1 LASTTF
7 SAGCTKGVGT
17 LGYVFLFQKRQ
28 MSKAKATSTNKGAS
42 SGAAA
47 KTGKSD
53 KGKDQPFFKTVA
65 DNRKARYEYDILET
79 EEAGIQ
85 LVGTEVKAIR
95 SGKAN
100 LAEAFVRIEDLEL
113 WLYSC
118 HISPYDHGNRF
129 NHEPLRK
136 RRLLMHHQQILKLKS
151 KMQEQG
157 LTLIPL
163 KMYFKGNLV
172 KIDLA
177 LCKGRKLWDK
187 RDNIAKKESKRGLDR
202 VIKQSM
208 RQS

>member
-1 LASTTF
+1 MA
-7 SAGCTKGVGT
+7 
-17 LGYVFLFQKRQ
+17 
-28 MSKAKATSTNKGAS
+28 KAKATNTSDKNASKKG
-42 SGAAA
+42 GQ
-47 KTGKSD
+47 KSD
-53 KGKDQPFFKTVA
+53 EPLFKTVA
-65 DNRKARYEYDILET
+65 DNRRARFEYDILER

-85 LVGTEVKAIR
+85 LQGTEVKAIR
-95 SGKAN
+95 AGKAN
-100 LAEAFVRIEDLEL
+100 LSDAFVRIEDFEL

-136 RRLLMHHQQILKLKS
+136 RRLLMHRQQILKLKS

-177 LCKGRKLWDK
+177 LAKGRKLWDK

-202 VIKQSM
+202 VMKHAS
-208 RQS
+208 RYD

>member
-1 LASTTF
+1 MT
-7 SAGCTKGVGT
+7 
-17 LGYVFLFQKRQ
+17 
-28 MSKAKATSTNKGAS
+28 KAKPTSDKNGDKKAKPGA
-42 SGAAA
+42 
-47 KTGKSD
+47 KSD
-53 KGKDQPFFKTVA
+53 SDKPVFKTVA
-65 DNRKARYEYDILET
+65 DNRRARFEYDILER

-85 LVGTEVKAIR
+85 LMGTEVKAIR
-95 SGKAN
+95 AGKAN
-100 LAEAFVRIEDLEL
+100 LADSFVRIEDQEL

-172 KIDLA
+172 KIDLG

-187 RDNIAKKESKRGLDR
+187 RDNIAKRDSKRGLDR
-202 VIKQSM
+202 VMKQTA
-208 RQS
+208 RNG

>member
-1 LASTTF
+1 MA
-7 SAGCTKGVGT
+7 
-17 LGYVFLFQKRQ
+17 
-28 MSKAKATSTNKGAS
+28 KAKAHPTDDKNASKKGAPKP
-42 SGAAA
+42 AD
-47 KTGKSD
+47 D
-53 KGKDQPFFKTVA
+53 KPTYKTVA
-65 DNRKARYEYDILET
+65 DNRRARYEYDILESA
-79 EEAGIQ
+79 EAGIQ
-85 LVGTEVKAIR
+85 LMGTEVKAIR
-95 SGKAN
+95 AGKAN
-100 LAEAFVRIEDLEL
+100 LSDAFVRIEDFEL

-136 RRLLMHHQQILKLKS
+136 RRLLMHHGQILKLKS

-177 LCKGRKLWDK
+177 LAKGRKLWDK

-202 VIKQSM
+202 VMKHAS
-208 RQS
+208 RYD

>member
-1 LASTTF
+1 VHFF
-7 SAGCTKGVGT
+7 SKG
-17 LGYVFLFQKRQ
+17 Q
-28 MSKAKATSTNKGAS
+28 MSKAKVTSKNKAP
-42 SGAAA
+42 SGGEGGK
-47 KTGKSD
+47 KTQSD
-53 KGKDQPFFKTVA
+53 KGKSGPGKPEKDQPFFKTVA
-65 DNRKARYEYDILET
+65 DNRKARHEYDILET

-95 SGKAN
+95 AGKAN
-100 LAEAFVRIEDLEL
+100 LAEAFVRIEDLQL

-136 RRLLMHHQQILKLKS
+136 RRLLMHHRQILKLKS

-187 RDNIAKKESKRGLDR
+187 RDNIAKKEAKRGLDR
-202 VIKQSM
+202 VIKQSL

>member
-1 LASTTF
+1 MT
-7 SAGCTKGVGT
+7 
-17 LGYVFLFQKRQ
+17 
-28 MSKAKATSTNKGAS
+28 KAKAPSGKNDGKKAKSEAKSTS
-42 SGAAA
+42 
-47 KTGKSD
+47 
-53 KGKDQPFFKTVA
+53 DQPFFKTVA
-65 DNRKARYEYDILET
+65 DNRRARFEYDILET
-79 EEAGIQ
+79 AEAGIQ
-85 LVGTEVKAIR
+85 LMGTEVKAIR
-95 SGKAN
+95 AGKAN
-100 LAEAFVRIEDLEL
+100 LADAFVRIEDQEL

-187 RDNIAKKESKRGLDR
+187 RDNIAKRESKRGLDR
-202 VIKQSM
+202 VMKQTL
-208 RQS
+208 RQG

>member
-1 LASTTF
+1 LA
-7 SAGCTKGVGT
+7 CL
-17 LGYVFLFQKRQ
+17 LGRAASIGGLRIFLHQGN
-28 MSKAKATSTNKGAS
+28 MTKAKATNDKNGGNKA
-42 SGAAA
+42 
-47 KTGKSD
+47 KSD
-53 KGKDQPFFKTVA
+53 KDKDEPFFKTVA
-65 DNRKARYEYDILET
+65 DNRKARHEYDILET
-79 EEAGIQ
+79 AEAGIQ

-95 SGKAN
+95 AGKAN
-100 LAEAFVRIEDLEL
+100 LQEAFVKIEDLEL

-136 RRLLMHHQQILKLKS
+136 RRLLMHHQQILRLKS

-177 LCKGRKLWDK
+177 LAKGRKLWDK
-187 RDNIAKKESKRGLDR
+187 RDNIAKKEVKRGLDR
-202 VIKQSM
+202 LMKQSV
-208 RQS
+208 REG